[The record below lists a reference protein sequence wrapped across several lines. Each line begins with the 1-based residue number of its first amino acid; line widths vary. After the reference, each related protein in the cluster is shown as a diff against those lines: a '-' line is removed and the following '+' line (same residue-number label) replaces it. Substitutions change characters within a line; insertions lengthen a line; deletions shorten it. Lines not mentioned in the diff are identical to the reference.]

1 MEEKKEKKKLE
12 LVHQQSIYKMVILQE
27 VEKKIRLLCREIHNV
42 EWSGV
47 LFYKVSGSFEDKSLT
62 ITCVDLF
69 QMDEGT
75 TGYTEYDM
83 SPDVC
88 TYICNHPELMG
99 AGVYLGLIHSH
110 NNMSTFFSGTD
121 TATLHS
127 EGSDVNHFVS
137 LIVNNAGKYT
147 AGVTRKVKVKQ
158 TVTEELSYPTWG
170 DKTESSNK
178 VFTVEKEYIQWFNL
192 DIKIE
197 VDSSDFETEI
207 LERIKFIRTNKAN
220 KRNIESVKSPYYSEG
235 YKRGD
240 YGKCPI
246 GSYGN
251 SKGQAVLVGPTNT
264 IPIKREAKQPTLFD
278 NTNDEYMIDYKRVKL
293 DEKIVDWVVKQTIT
307 CSVIIPNSS
316 NIDVDKWAKSMNS
329 LYKKRF
335 ADKEEFEAFAS
346 NFVDFVINY
355 TEDPE
360 SSAFLDATE
369 MAAVLA
375 YQVREKL
382 STLPKNEWLDAWMK
396 LYDDYIL

>member
-12 LVHQQSIYKMVILQE
+12 LVHQQSIYKMVIPQE

-75 TGYTEYDM
+75 GGYTEYDM
-83 SPDVC
+83 SPDVMG
-88 TYICNHPELMG
+88 YMVDHPELLD
-99 AGVYLGLIHSH
+99 AGVYQGLIHSH
-110 NNMSTFFSGTD
+110 NNMATFFSGTD
-121 TATLHS
+121 TATLQS
-127 EGSDVNHFVS
+127 EGSDMNHFVS

-147 AGVTRKVKVKQ
+147 AGVTRKAKLKQ
-158 TVTEELSYPTWG
+158 VVNEEFTYPTWG
-170 DKTESSNK
+170 DERVSGNR

-192 DIKIE
+192 DIEIE
-197 VDSSDFETEI
+197 GVSNDFETEM
-207 LERIKFIRTNKAN
+207 LERIKAIRTAKFS
-220 KRNIESVKSPYYSEG
+220 KRNIENVRSPYYGGG
-235 YKRGD
+235 YKKED
-240 YGKCPI
+240 YGEYPI
-246 GSYGN
+246 GSYGTTRVQTV
-251 SKGQAVLVGPTNT
+251 SAGPANT
-264 IPIKREAKQPTLFD
+264 TSIKREVKQPTLFD
-278 NTNDEYMIDYKRVKL
+278 GTGEEFMIDYEKFKL
-293 DEKIVDWVVKQTIT
+293 NEEIVDWVVKQTIT

-316 NIDVDKWAKSMNS
+316 NIDVEKWARSMDS

-335 ADKEEFEAFAS
+335 ADKKEFEAFAS
-346 NFVDFVINY
+346 DFVDFVVNY

-360 SSAFLDATE
+360 AAAFLDATE
-369 MAAVLA
+369 MSAVLA

-382 STLPKNEWLDAWMK
+382 NTLPKNEWLDAWMG